1 MRNGMLVCMAA
12 ALLLLSAGSVYGG
25 GVAGS
30 WGLGTFLDYNRSI
43 FKLKDWYETGR
54 GQAGVVFTYV
64 MSPRTSVEMEF
75 HRSIFENGA
84 LEDRAF
90 TWPIDGRDYKSPN
103 ALSEMRISS
112 FLVNAVVRR
121 GGGGILAKE
130 KYSTYVTVGAG
141 FYDYKTDVSG
151 LIFPGQREAP
161 LDKELVIEPF
171 SDSRTALGANVGLGV
186 EAFVFDNISLDVRA
200 RYNLLLGELRPM
212 EAWGLEGQTFPM
224 QFLNARG
231 GIRFYFKK

>member
-1 MRNGMLVCMAA
+1 MRNGVLVCMAA
-12 ALLLLSAGSVYGG
+12 ALLLLSAGAVYAGDVG
-25 GVAGS
+25 GS
-30 WGLGTFLDYNRSI
+30 WGIGTFLDYNRSI

-54 GQAGVVFTYV
+54 GEVGVVFTYV
-64 MSPRTSVEMEF
+64 MSQRTSVEMEF
-75 HRSIFENGA
+75 HRSKFDNGK
-84 LEDRAF
+84 LEDRPF
-90 TWPIDGRDYKSPN
+90 TWPVDGKAYMSPN
-103 ALSEMRISS
+103 AVSEMRISS

-121 GGGGILAKE
+121 GGMGILAKE
-130 KYSTYVTVGAG
+130 NYSTYVTVGAG
-141 FYDYKTDVSG
+141 FYDYRTDVSG

-161 LDKELVIEPF
+161 INKELVIDPF
-171 SDSRTALGANVGLGV
+171 SDSRTALGANVGVGV

-212 EAWGLEGQTFPM
+212 EAWDLDGQTFPM

>member
-1 MRNGMLVCMAA
+1 MRNGMLACIAA
-12 ALLLLSAGSVYGG
+12 AMLLLTAGTVYGG

-54 GQAGVVFTYV
+54 GEVGVVFTYV
-64 MSPRTSVEMEF
+64 MSQRTSVEMEF
-75 HRSIFENGA
+75 HRSKFDNGA
-84 LEDRAF
+84 LEGRPF

-103 ALSEMRISS
+103 AVSEMRISS

-121 GGGGILAKE
+121 GNRGILAKE
-130 KYSTYVTVGAG
+130 SYSTYVTVGAG

-151 LIFPGQREAP
+151 LIYPGQREAP
-161 LDKELVIEPF
+161 INKELVIEPF
-171 SDSRTALGANVGLGV
+171 SDSRTALGANVGVGV

-212 EAWGLEGQTFPM
+212 EAWDLDGQTFPM